1 MAKYKMTIEQ
11 LVMVLKTQ
19 EAKYLSRFQ
28 WMRLQKELKELLRLL
43 KEKKHK

>member
-19 EAKYLSRFQ
+19 EAKYPITLS
-28 WMRLQKELKELLRLL
+28 MDAVTKKELKELLRLL
-43 KEKKHK
+43 KENG